1 MILTEFLESG
11 SLDNFL
17 KVRFMTSMFIISA
30 TLLFLFFFF
39 LKLLQTSIAVIK
51 YVASLFVHRVAMA
64 KLPLFSCWEWL
75 EAWQMEWS
83 IFQR

>member
-1 MILTEFLESG
+1 MLQILPL
-11 SLDNFL
+11 
-17 KVRFMTSMFIISA
+17 
-30 TLLFLFFFF
+30 TLLFLFFKSPLKFCF
-39 LKLLQTSIAVIK
+39 VIRFSLKLLQTSIAIIK